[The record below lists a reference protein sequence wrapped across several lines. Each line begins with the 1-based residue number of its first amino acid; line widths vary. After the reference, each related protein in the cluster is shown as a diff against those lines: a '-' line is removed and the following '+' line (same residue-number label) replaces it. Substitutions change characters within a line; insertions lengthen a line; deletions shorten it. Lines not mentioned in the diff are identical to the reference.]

1 MGQMKFYT
9 FDETTY
15 PGIPDYV
22 GPETRLTNRFCN
34 PELAAQTYGE
44 HLDEWALCED
54 LGFDGALVNEHHFT
68 YFNINPSSTVL
79 AAALI
84 MRTKRMKVGVIGH
97 VLPLRHPIQTAEEFA
112 QLDILSGGRFI
123 GGIVRGVPQEYVSF
137 NVDPFT
143 SRERFAET
151 YEILHKCL
159 TEELFDY
166 QGKFYNLKA
175 VSVWPRPLQHP
186 FPIWMPAGSAETIE
200 FAAERRIPIARVWSP
215 TAVFQDAFEY
225 YKEVAQERFGWVAG
239 PEHCIGS
246 RYIHIAETTEQ
257 AIAECRD
264 AVMYVRRLTTFSR
277 PVQVPAAVP
286 GIQTDRSFDYRKRS
300 RGAEMPA
307 PGTPFEKLRESGFIV
322 CGDPDYVTEWL
333 AQDMRTAGYG
343 HFLGM
348 FRVGSNAHQ
357 NVIKSKRMFAAYVMP
372 RLRHINETLPP
383 TATEPQ
389 AARPPVAG

>member
-1 MGQMKFYT
+1 MKECYGALAAAQCKAVCWSSGGGSHMKFYT

-22 GPETRLTNRFCN
+22 GPETRLTNRFCD
-34 PELAAQTYGE
+34 PQLAAQTYQE
-44 HLDEWALCED
+44 HLDEWALCEE

-112 QLDILSGGRFI
+112 QLDVLSGGRFI

-143 SRERFAET
+143 SRERFAES
-151 YEILHKCL
+151 YEILQKGL

-166 QGKFYNLKA
+166 KGKFYDLKA
-175 VSVWPRPLQHP
+175 VSVWPRPLQNP
-186 FPIWMPAGSAETIE
+186 FPIWMPAGSADTI
-200 FAAERRIPIARVWSP
+200 
-215 TAVFQDAFEY
+215 EY
-225 YKEVAQERFGWVAG
+225 YKEVAKERFGWVAG

-246 RYIHIAETTEQ
+246 RYIHVAETTEQ
-257 AIAECRD
+257 AIAECRE
-264 AVMYVRRLTTFSR
+264 AMMYVRRLTTFSR

-286 GIQTDRSFDYRKRS
+286 GLQTDRSFDYRKRS
-300 RGAEMPA
+300 RGAEMPP
-307 PGTPFEKLRESGFIV
+307 PGTPFEKLRETGFIV

-333 AQDMRTAGYG
+333 AHDMQTAGYG
-343 HFLGM
+343 HFMGM
-348 FRVGSNAHQ
+348 FRVGNNTHEKVMKA
-357 NVIKSKRMFAAYVMP
+357 KKLFAEHVMP
-372 RLRHINETLPP
+372 RLRHINETSP
-383 TATEPQ
+383 
-389 AARPPVAG
+389 AGET

>member
-1 MGQMKFYT
+1 MKFYT

-15 PGIPDYV
+15 PGIPDFV

-34 PELAAQTYGE
+34 PELAARTYGE
-44 HLDEWALCED
+44 HLDESALCED

-159 TEELFDY
+159 TEKLFDY

-175 VSVWPRPLQHP
+175 VSVWPRPLQNP

-215 TAVFQDAFEY
+215 TAVFQDVFEY
-225 YKEVAQERFGWVAG
+225 YKEAAQERFGWVAG
-239 PEHCIGS
+239 RSITGGDCISGGLY
-246 RYIHIAETTEQ
+246 RTGAGVPR
-257 AIAECRD
+257 CR
-264 AVMYVRRLTTFSR
+264 
-277 PVQVPAAVP
+277 
-286 GIQTDRSFDYRKRS
+286 
-300 RGAEMPA
+300 
-307 PGTPFEKLRESGFIV
+307 
-322 CGDPDYVTEWL
+322 
-333 AQDMRTAGYG
+333 
-343 HFLGM
+343 
-348 FRVGSNAHQ
+348 
-357 NVIKSKRMFAAYVMP
+357 
-372 RLRHINETLPP
+372 RH
-383 TATEPQ
+383 
-389 AARPPVAG
+389 